1 MKTKLRKAAIVLG
14 VLLVAFVVLM
24 WVAHLRSKGP
34 VEAYK
39 EQLRAAGEKLTI
51 DALIPPHVPTE
62 QNSVEIFRQAV
73 GPLRAWPSFLDTNP
87 PPAMRMVAPGKA
99 AIGWTLP
106 DIRSGDVTNMWED
119 ADVDLGLRYE
129 SLKLLQEIIEHP
141 VINFEF
147 DYHLGP
153 NLPLQDIVQMRRAS
167 QLLSAATVHGLH
179 RGDLALAVTNA
190 RAMLALVKSSENE
203 PLLISQLVRISIAQ
217 SALTAHWEVLQS
229 PGVTDEQLATMQR
242 DWSELEFIRAAEK
255 ALAMERASTEMIAE
269 RLRNSAG
276 PSSTL
281 DSYYG
286 GSSSSSGSSGNWFDD
301 LPELPEKIW
310 RGTKR
315 TTRETFWRVSWSY
328 TDELR
333 ALKGEQLL
341 LDAVRQVKTNGFFA
355 DALQEQKRKLVAL
368 GFDNLPGSPGFLTDP
383 GEIDLRSVL
392 SELMSSS
399 AAFLNR
405 VLTMETAKQ
414 MAITAIALKRYQL
427 INGNYPASLA
437 ALVPQFLPAV
447 PRDPADG
454 NPLRYQ
460 QTGKT
465 FLLYSIGD
473 NFVDDGGDPT
483 PANSLPSFA
492 WQRGRDW
499 VWPQPPSLQ
508 DLQDY
513 YKTNAVSLLWS
524 HKKILEQTIEQ
535 MTRMLESAQT
545 NSSSGPEK

>member
-1 MKTKLRKAAIVLG
+1 
-14 VLLVAFVVLM
+14 
-24 WVAHLRSKGP
+24 
-34 VEAYK
+34 
-39 EQLRAAGEKLTI
+39 
-51 DALIPPHVPTE
+51 
-62 QNSVEIFRQAV
+62 
-73 GPLRAWPSFLDTNP
+73 
-87 PPAMRMVAPGKA
+87 
-99 AIGWTLP
+99 
-106 DIRSGDVTNMWED
+106 
-119 ADVDLGLRYE
+119 
-129 SLKLLQEIIEHP
+129 
-141 VINFEF
+141 
-147 DYHLGP
+147 
-153 NLPLQDIVQMRRAS
+153 
-167 QLLSAATVHGLH
+167 
-179 RGDLALAVTNA
+179 
-190 RAMLALVKSSENE
+190 
-203 PLLISQLVRISIAQ
+203 
-217 SALTAHWEVLQS
+217 
-229 PGVTDEQLATMQR
+229 
-242 DWSELEFIRAAEK
+242 
-255 ALAMERASTEMIAE
+255 
-269 RLRNSAG
+269 
-276 PSSTL
+276 
-281 DSYYG
+281 
-286 GSSSSSGSSGNWFDD
+286 
-301 LPELPEKIW
+301 
-310 RGTKR
+310 
-315 TTRETFWRVSWSY
+315 
-328 TDELR
+328 
-333 ALKGEQLL
+333 
-341 LDAVRQVKTNGFFA
+341 
-355 DALQEQKRKLVAL
+355 
-368 GFDNLPGSPGFLTDP
+368 
-383 GEIDLRSVL
+383 
-392 SELMSSS
+392 MSSS